1 MKIKSDQLDGLKELL
16 TIGAGKAASSLHEMT
31 GLHVTLDVP
40 RANVCSS
47 SASGTIFG
55 GSDLTHFAVVTMP
68 FKGSFTGSSNL
79 VVPKDEAAELVA
91 LISQETVGSTDF
103 NETVRGTLT
112 EVGNILLNGVM
123 GSVGNVLAHHL
134 EYGVP
139 TVATGTAADLHNSM
153 LRDAAAVVMAK
164 VRFSVKGHQVA
175 GEILL
180 LFEVASFYGFMASLD
195 SLPQAS

>member
-1 MKIKSDQLDGLKELL
+1 MNIKGDQLDGLKELL
-16 TIGAGKAASSLHEMT
+16 TIGAGRAASSLHNMT

-40 RANVCSS
+40 RANVCAATS
-47 SASGTIFG
+47 SGTIFD
-55 GSDLTHFAVVTMP
+55 GSDVTPFAVVTMP
-68 FKGSFTGSSNL
+68 FRGSFSGSSNL
-79 VVPKDEAAELVA
+79 VVRKEEAVKLVSIISEEDAASAELD
-91 LISQETVGSTDF
+91 ETA
-103 NETVRGTLT
+103 RGTLI

-139 TVATGTAADLHNSM
+139 SFATGTAAELKASM

-175 GEILL
+175 GDILL
-180 LFEVASFYGFMASLD
+180 LFEVSSFYGFMSSLD
-195 SLPQAS
+195 GLPRAS